1 MSPLNECN
9 KKVEKLERQL
19 KSLQIQLEREKDKH
33 EKLLRMS
40 AKEKLYT
47 VMYSSMF
54 KSVLSSIEE
63 DLEHARTA
71 KEAREWVTDITNRF
85 KPAFASHESNGSDSF
100 EEVSN
105 GLGIEFDRTSLRMQY
120 DSIYAEMKRRF
131 DTA

>member
-19 KSLQIQLEREKDKH
+19 KSLQIQLEREKVKH

-85 KPAFASHESNGSDSF
+85 KPAFASHESNCSDSF

-105 GLGIEFDRTSLRMQY
+105 GLGIEFDRTSLRIQY

-131 DTA
+131 YKE

>member
-9 KKVEKLERQL
+9 KKVDKLERQL
-19 KSLQIQLEREKDKH
+19 KSLQSQLEREKLKH
-33 EKLLRMS
+33 EKLLNLS

-71 KEAREWVTDITNRF
+71 NEAREWVTDITNRF
-85 KPAFASHESNGSDSF
+85 RPAFGLHETNDSA
-100 EEVSN
+100 EWDAVSN
-105 GLGIEFDRTSLRMQY
+105 NLGIEFDQDSLRRQY
-120 DSIYAEMKRRF
+120 ESIWLEMKQRF
-131 DTA
+131 ESA

>member
-19 KSLQIQLEREKDKH
+19 KSLQIQLEREKVKH

-85 KPAFASHESNGSDSF
+85 KPAFASHESNSPDSF

-105 GLGIEFDRTSLRMQY
+105 GLGIEFDRTSLRIQY
-120 DSIYAEMKRRF
+120 DSIYAEMKHRF